1 LGKPFSIIAKPIGP
15 ICNIDCKYCFYL
27 DKEKLYPEE
36 KSWKMSDAMLENYI
50 RQYIESQPAGLV
62 QFLWQGGEPALLGL
76 SFYEKALELQNKYSN
91 GKYIENAFQ
100 TNGILL
106 DDEWCKFFA
115 DHDFLV
121 GISIDGPKQL
131 HDYYRVNKKGKS
143 TFDLVLRGID
153 YLKKHTVRF
162 NTLTVVNRKNS
173 YYPLEVYEFLKEI
186 GSEFMQFIPA
196 VEKKNIEGITIG
208 STVDLQNLNSIVSDW
223 SVEPDQYGNF
233 LCEIFDSW
241 VKKDVG
247 QYFVQSFDVALES
260 WCGVPPSLCVVAET
274 CGNALA
280 IEHNGDLFSCDHY
293 VFPENLLGNI
303 SVVSI
308 GLLAVSEQQE
318 KFGRDK
324 KEKLP
329 GYCLKCEYKFACN
342 GGCPKE
348 RFITTPEGEA
358 GLNYLCSGYKKFFE
372 HIGPY
377 MKFMVNELNQKQPPS
392 NVMNLF
398 RTEEIWQNFT
408 RKND

>member
-1 LGKPFSIIAKPIGP
+1 LEDER
-15 ICNIDCKYCFYL
+15 CN
-27 DKEKLYPEE
+27 
-36 KSWKMSDAMLENYI
+36 A
-50 RQYIESQPAGLV
+50 
-62 QFLWQGGEPALLGL
+62 GEPALLGL

-241 VKKDVG
+241 VKKR
-247 QYFVQSFDVALES
+247 
-260 WCGVPPSLCVVAET
+260 
-274 CGNALA
+274 
-280 IEHNGDLFSCDHY
+280 
-293 VFPENLLGNI
+293 
-303 SVVSI
+303 
-308 GLLAVSEQQE
+308 AVM
-318 KFGRDK
+318 
-324 KEKLP
+324 P
-329 GYCLKCEYKFACN
+329 
-342 GGCPKE
+342 
-348 RFITTPEGEA
+348 
-358 GLNYLCSGYKKFFE
+358 
-372 HIGPY
+372 
-377 MKFMVNELNQKQPPS
+377 
-392 NVMNLF
+392 
-398 RTEEIWQNFT
+398 
-408 RKND
+408 